1 MTKDLEERDK
11 EKAALYV
18 ATVRPAMVP
27 TRYGPVDPVEAS
39 PPTEMGSGERTD
51 VTGSGER
58 CSGRNDAEIGEG
70 GDGVQTGE
78 GAKLADAGKK
88 ESLVEGEQLTASG
101 DSDAHAAAPPGE
113 GEQTIWSAT
122 RAGQA
127 ASS

>member
-51 VTGSGER
+51 VRRSGER
-58 CSGRNDAEIGEG
+58 CSGRDDAETGEG
-70 GDGVQTGE
+70 GDGVRTAE

-88 ESLVEGEQLTASG
+88 ESLVAQRTASG
-101 DSDAHAAAPPGE
+101 GSDAHAVAPPGE
-113 GEQTIWSAT
+113 GEDNDWERDES
-122 RAGQA
+122 RAG
-127 ASS
+127 SIG